1 MEYSDSL
8 IYIAEIIGTIAFASS
23 GALVAIRKNM
33 DLLGVLVLGM
43 TTALGGG
50 LLRDLVLDI
59 HPPRMFE
66 NPSYTV
72 VAISTSLILFIYIYF
87 NRYVLYRNFINIYE
101 KVMNFLDALG
111 LGIFT
116 VVGINTALS
125 VNMGDNR
132 FLLVFVGMMTGVGG
146 GLVRDI
152 LAQEMPSILVKQ
164 IYATASLIGAIIYVV
179 LMPYFPA
186 YILMAVCTAIIVAI
200 RMLSVYFNWNL
211 PKISE

>member
-8 IYIAEIIGTIAFASS
+8 IYIAEIIGTIAFSSS
-23 GALVAIRKNM
+23 GALLAIRKNM
-33 DLLGVLVLGM
+33 DLLGVIVLGM

-72 VAISTSLILFIYIYF
+72 VAILTSLILFIYIYF
-87 NRYVLYRNFINIYE
+87 HRYVLYRNFINIYE
-101 KVMNFLDALG
+101 RIMNFLDALG

-164 IYATASLIGAIIYVV
+164 IYATASLIGAIIYVL
-179 LMPYFPA
+179 LMPYIPA

>member
-23 GALVAIRKNM
+23 GALLAIRKNM
-33 DLLGVLVLGM
+33 DLLGVIVLGM

-72 VAISTSLILFIYIYF
+72 VAILTSLILFIYIYF
-87 NRYVLYRNFINIYE
+87 HRYVLYRNFINIYE
-101 KVMNFLDALG
+101 KIMNFLDALG

-125 VNMGDNR
+125 VNMGD
-132 FLLVFVGMMTGVGG
+132 
-146 GLVRDI
+146 
-152 LAQEMPSILVKQ
+152 
-164 IYATASLIGAIIYVV
+164 
-179 LMPYFPA
+179 
-186 YILMAVCTAIIVAI
+186 
-200 RMLSVYFNWNL
+200 
-211 PKISE
+211 

>member
-23 GALVAIRKNM
+23 GALLAIRKNM
-33 DLLGVLVLGM
+33 DLLGVIVLGM

-72 VAISTSLILFIYIYF
+72 VAILTSLILFIYIYF
-87 NRYVLYRNFINIYE
+87 HRYVLYRNFINIYE
-101 KVMNFLDALG
+101 RIMNFLDALG

-164 IYATASLIGAIIYVV
+164 IYATASLIGAIIYVL
-179 LMPYFPA
+179 LMPYIPA

>member
-179 LMPYFPA
+179 LMPYLPA

>member
-23 GALVAIRKNM
+23 GALLAIRKNM
-33 DLLGVLVLGM
+33 DLLGVIVLGM

-72 VAISTSLILFIYIYF
+72 VAILTSLILFIYIYF
-87 NRYVLYRNFINIYE
+87 HRYVLYRNFINIYE
-101 KVMNFLDALG
+101 KIMNFLDALG

-164 IYATASLIGAIIYVV
+164 IYATASLIGAIIYVL
-179 LMPYFPA
+179 LMPYIPA